1 MDPITIIAIIV
12 GLIVAAIFS
21 FIDDAFEKL
30 LNPIFRL
37 FGLQSSTGP
46 IDITVVKKDKF
57 IALTLAN
64 NGRGKAKM
72 VAIQVTDEKGK
83 KIFPIPYLHESEVG
97 EQTGEK
103 KAKEFRKQL
112 LSLKIEQGTEKTI
125 FLNPT
130 ELEGCDLNTL
140 ETIDMNGGI
149 WQVGS
154 AKIG

>member
-1 MDPITIIAIIV
+1 MDPITIIAIAA
-12 GLIVAAIFS
+12 GLILAGIFS

-46 IDITVVKKDKF
+46 IDITVIKKDKF
-57 IALTLAN
+57 IAVTLVN
-64 NGRGKAKM
+64 NGKGKAKM
-72 VAIQVTDEKGK
+72 AVIQVTDEKGK
-83 KIFPIPYLHESEVG
+83 KVFPIPYLFESEAG
-97 EQTGEK
+97 EEMRETKAEEYRK
-103 KAKEFRKQL
+103 KF
-112 LSLKIEQGTEKTI
+112 LSVKIEQGAEKTV

-140 ETIDMNGGI
+140 EIIDFNGEI

-154 AKIG
+154 AEIG

>member
-1 MDPITIIAIIV
+1 M
-12 GLIVAAIFS
+12 FY
-21 FIDDAFEKL
+21 
-30 LNPIFRL
+30 PIFADPTCHIPPL
-37 FGLQSSTGP
+37 ISMVSSVFRSHPSSSVG
-46 IDITVVKKDKF
+46 F
-57 IALTLAN
+57 
-64 NGRGKAKM
+64 
-72 VAIQVTDEKGK
+72 K
-83 KIFPIPYLHESEVG
+83 KIVFSVPCSILRDKSCFRNSLAFISPVCSPTSLSCMHESEVG
-97 EQTGEK
+97 EQTGEM

-140 ETIDMNGGI
+140 ETIDINGGI